1 MISGQKSE
9 YIQGMGEH
17 MIIPAHGGFKK
28 LRSFA
33 VSLAVHDGT
42 VIFCER
48 FIRKTSRTRDQMEQ
62 AARSG
67 VQNIVE
73 GSLASGT
80 SKKTELKLTN
90 VARAS
95 LGELIQDYQDYLRQR
110 GLQIW
115 DKDSR
120 IVLAMRRR
128 LAGRL
133 PPPQNAPYPD
143 KVSHQAQEFLDE
155 PLLAALT
162 AMRIKPAET
171 CANIMLCLTNQASF
185 LLGRQLKRLEKDFL
199 EKGGITERMYHA
211 RSRSRQGGVREPA
224 APWNPEARAL
234 GMSDTSDMSDYSDL
248 SDMSDTSDTSDTSD
262 MSDYSDLSDMSD
274 TSDTSDTSDLSDY
287 SDLSDT
293 SDTSDT
299 SDLSDQSDTSP
310 F

>member
-1 MISGQKSE
+1 MIFQAESS
-9 YIQGMGEH
+9 YIPDMREN
-17 MIIPAHGGFKK
+17 MVIPAHGGFKK

-42 VIFCER
+42 VIFCDR

-62 AARSG
+62 AARST

-80 SKKTELKLTN
+80 SKKSELKLTN

-95 LGELIQDYQDYLRQR
+95 LGELIQDYEDYLRQNS
-110 GLQIW
+110 LLIW

-120 IVLAMRRR
+120 IVQAMRRR
-128 LAGRL
+128 LAGKL
-133 PPPQNAPYPD
+133 PPPENAPPPD
-143 KVSHQAQEFLDE
+143 KDPQQEQQVLDE

-162 AMRIKPAET
+162 AMRNKPAET
-171 CANIMLCLTNQASF
+171 CANIMLCLAHQASF

-199 EKGGITERMYHA
+199 EKGGFTERMYHA
-211 RSRSRQGGVREPA
+211 RARSRQGGVREPA
-224 APWNPEARAL
+224 TPWNPGARAL
-234 GMSDTSDMSDYSDL
+234 GISDT
-248 SDMSDTSDTSDTSD
+248 
-262 MSDYSDLSDMSD
+262 
-274 TSDTSDTSDLSDY
+274 

-293 SDTSDT
+293 SDTSDWSDM
-299 SDLSDQSDTSP
+299 SDLSDPRDTSP

>member
-1 MISGQKSE
+1 MIFQAESS
-9 YIQGMGEH
+9 YIPDMREN
-17 MIIPAHGGFKK
+17 MVIPAHGGFKK

-42 VIFCER
+42 VIFCDR

-62 AARSG
+62 AARST

-80 SKKTELKLTN
+80 SKKSELKLTN

-95 LGELIQDYQDYLRQR
+95 LGELIQDYEDYLRQNS
-110 GLQIW
+110 LLIW

-120 IVLAMRRR
+120 IVQAMRRR
-128 LAGRL
+128 LAGKL
-133 PPPQNAPYPD
+133 PPPENAPPPD
-143 KVSHQAQEFLDE
+143 KDPQQEQQVLDE

-162 AMRIKPAET
+162 AMRNKPAET
-171 CANIMLCLTNQASF
+171 CANIMLCLAHQASF

-199 EKGGITERMYHA
+199 EKGGFTERMYHA
-211 RSRSRQGGVREPA
+211 RARSRQGGVREPA

-234 GMSDTSDMSDYSDL
+234 DMSDPSDLSDL
-248 SDMSDTSDTSDTSD
+248 SDMSDTSDTSDW
-262 MSDYSDLSDMSD
+262 SDLSDPR
-274 TSDTSDTSDLSDY
+274 
-287 SDLSDT
+287 
-293 SDTSDT
+293 
-299 SDLSDQSDTSP
+299 DTSP